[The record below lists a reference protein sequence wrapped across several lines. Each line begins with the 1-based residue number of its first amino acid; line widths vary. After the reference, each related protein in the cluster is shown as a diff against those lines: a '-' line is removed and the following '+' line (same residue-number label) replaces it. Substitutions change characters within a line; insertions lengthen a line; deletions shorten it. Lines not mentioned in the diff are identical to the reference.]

1 MITQEQ
7 IKNISDRISKLK
19 QYLNIDQKLIEI
31 TNEEEKTVA
40 PDFWNNPKEA
50 EVFMKELKTKKK
62 MGR

>member
-19 QYLNIDQKLIEI
+19 QYLNIDQRLIEI
-31 TNEEEKTVA
+31 TNEEEKTVS

-50 EVFMKELKTKKK
+50 EVFMKELKMKKK
-62 MGR
+62 